1 MYLQTT
7 LNLLKTIQ
15 NLKCLKE
22 KKIWEIYKDPSSTQI
37 NFWPRLVHFTTQMC
51 LLKMDAL
58 TDLSHKHLSSFVLAD
73 MDKDEEGD
81 DEAGIVVWVWYRL
94 GSPHHTVRCLG
105 QVLDSLSFWVSPE
118 LELPAFGGN
127 QLLDKIS
134 LTDYPLSVSVPFK
147 WTNWAREKDTHI
159 QSSKYLDSSWD
170 GENELEQELGQKTS
184 SCLKVSLLDSK
195 TGRECRWQT

>member
-1 MYLQTT
+1 M
-7 LNLLKTIQ
+7 
-15 NLKCLKE
+15 
-22 KKIWEIYKDPSSTQI
+22 
-37 NFWPRLVHFTTQMC
+37 
-51 LLKMDAL
+51 
-58 TDLSHKHLSSFVLAD
+58 
-73 MDKDEEGD
+73 
-81 DEAGIVVWVWYRL
+81 
-94 GSPHHTVRCLG
+94 VRCLG

-134 LTDYPLSVSVPFK
+134 LIDYPLSVSVPFK

-195 TGRECRWQT
+195 TGRECRWQTEQVHCRIRKSTVLMMLEGCMSEWWQLTTQMAFGGFGFPSQEPGLLSSWKSRKLNMLCLTHEFHFTSFCCADLYVLNRVQVNWIKM